1 MPQDFETVVPAAV
14 RPGDKIAVIAPSSP
28 FDRERVLEGIAWLG
42 ERYTVAFDPSL
53 FERQGYLAGSDE
65 RRLGELDRCLRDP
78 NVRAI
83 LAVRGGYG
91 LTRIAERA
99 DFAAL
104 RAAPKWLVG
113 FSDVTALHVEALRAG
128 VASLHAPHVGGLGPG
143 DARAR
148 ERFVLA
154 LERPLERRTYELTCE
169 RPGVARGRLV
179 GGNLALLA
187 ACATAGRLRLP
198 YGAILALEDVTEQ
211 AYRVD
216 RLVTSLV
223 ASGVLDTVSGIVLG
237 DFTDC
242 PPSAGVEAF
251 DVLRERLGALRVPLA
266 SGLPFGHGSWNEPL
280 TLGLPAWLDADA
292 ARLTVAVGSPLDAPA
307 QD

>member
-1 MPQDFETVVPAAV
+1 MPQHFEPIVPAAV

-28 FDRERVLEGIAWLG
+28 FDRTHVLHGMDWLG
-42 ERYTVAFDPSL
+42 ERYQVDFDPSL

-65 RRLGELDRCLRDP
+65 RRLGELDRFLRDP
-78 NVRAI
+78 SVRAI
-83 LAVRGGYG
+83 VAVRGGYG

-104 RAAPKWLVG
+104 RALPKWLVG

-128 VASLHAPHVGGLGPG
+128 VASLHAPHVGGLGQG

-148 ERFVLA
+148 ERFRLA
-154 LERPLERRTYELTCE
+154 LEDPLARRSYDVRCE
-169 RPGVARGRLV
+169 QAGVARGPLV

-187 ACATAGRLRLP
+187 ACATTGRLRLP

-216 RLVTSLV
+216 RLVTQLIACGSLDGV
-223 ASGVLDTVSGIVLG
+223 SGVVLG

-251 DVLRERLGALRVPLA
+251 DVLRERLATLRLPVA
-266 SGLPFGHGSWNEPL
+266 SGLPFGHGTPNEPL
-280 TLGLPAWLDADA
+280 TLGLTATLDVGAGQ
-292 ARLTVAVGSPLDAPA
+292 LTVGAEP
-307 QD
+307 